1 MKKTA
6 SKAVAVVFVLSLFV
20 CLIAACGTKDN
31 FSGTKWKMDSMET
44 SGVSVSADLLDSF
57 GFKGTLE
64 FGKDGKVSLS
74 VEAAGENESKEG
86 TFAIKDENTVTITI
100 DNESQDATVTD
111 GKLTFKDSDATIV
124 FIKDEG

>member
-6 SKAVAVVFVLSLFV
+6 SKAVAVVLVLSLFV

-44 SGVSVSADLLDSF
+44 SGVSISADLLDSF

-74 VEAAGENESKEG
+74 VEAADENEG